1 MEDDTFKILLE
12 RGVEFFQRRELSR
25 FLHRPDVDKAVDAK
39 FEDPDDDG
47 LYEKFIQDHTKFRL
61 RMRKRKHDEIE
72 SSDMSANIQV
82 TGCDEAGPASANGN
96 TNAEPVKYGDVFTLG
111 IEDARYALSSGE
123 NVTEIFLTNPWPANQ
138 LGRKPS
144 FLTAWLS
151 KDLGELLSKRG
162 RPIDY

>member
-1 MEDDTFKILLE
+1 
-12 RGVEFFQRRELSR
+12 
-25 FLHRPDVDKAVDAK
+25 
-39 FEDPDDDG
+39 
-47 LYEKFIQDHTKFRL
+47 
-61 RMRKRKHDEIE
+61 
-72 SSDMSANIQV
+72 
-82 TGCDEAGPASANGN
+82 SANGN